1 MPYLVVFGH
10 ILPLDILSCPYIS
23 IIVYLY
29 ISVLMVTPV
38 TTLRISDDINR
49 KLEEFLALLLLRK
62 GVKVDKK
69 TFVEKAILWAMQSED
84 FLREITGDVVP
95 LEEDPAWILLDK
107 PKRWGVEDSST
118 RIDEYLYG

>member
-1 MPYLVVFGH
+1 
-10 ILPLDILSCPYIS
+10 
-23 IIVYLY
+23 
-29 ISVLMVTPV
+29 MVTPV